1 MPARSRRS
9 MAIVVALTAVAA
21 PAAVCPAQW
30 WVPAVAAQETQR
42 IVINV
47 ASVTQAEP
55 ASRIRLPIQ
64 VGPQDALGKNSFIR
78 IRGLP
83 PVAALSEGY
92 ATGSGS
98 WAVPLVSL
106 PSLSITLPVGIQ
118 GTSEVVISLVSVE
131 GAVLAETRTMLV
143 VAPAGTPPVRQEA
156 LPSAAPPA
164 PTLSPAER
172 QALSLHANGEA
183 QLKRGNVYAARKF
196 FERAAEAGL
205 AQSSVAVAATYDPD
219 ELAKLKIL
227 GLQPDIEAARKW
239 YEKARQLGAA
249 EASERLRRLSAR

>member
-9 MAIVVALTAVAA
+9 IAIVVALTAVAA
-21 PAAVCPAQW
+21 PAAVLPAQW
-30 WVPAVAAQETQR
+30 WVLAVAAQETQR
-42 IVINV
+42 LVINV

-83 PVAALSEGY
+83 PVAALSAGY
-92 ATGSGS
+92 ATGPRA
-98 WAVPLVSL
+98 WAVPLVAL
-106 PSLSITLPVGIQ
+106 PSLSIILPVGIQ

-131 GAVLAETRTMLV
+131 GAVLAEARTMLV

-156 LPSAAPPA
+156 LPSAPPPA
-164 PTLSPAER
+164 PKLSPAD
-172 QALSLHANGEA
+172 LHANGEE

-205 AQSSVAVAATYDPD
+205 AQSAVAVAATYDPD